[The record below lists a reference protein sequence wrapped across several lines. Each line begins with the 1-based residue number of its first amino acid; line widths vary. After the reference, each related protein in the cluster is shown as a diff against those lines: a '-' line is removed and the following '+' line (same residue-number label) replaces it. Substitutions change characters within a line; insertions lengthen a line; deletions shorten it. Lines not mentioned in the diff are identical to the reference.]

1 MSDAVS
7 ASTAEPTKS
16 ERADLPNYLTGKIP
30 FWLSLFACTML
41 AMPLAVYLGVLAIPL
56 YVSFVVWTAFFV
68 LGGTNATLKRLYP
81 SFIFGAL
88 YIAVW
93 ELAYVWLS
101 QLPIVP
107 DPKLNTVLALGI
119 PTGIAFASLSKILTL
134 GWPIVSEPL
143 PAYNGGQMWFAV
155 YFGAATWPLTDNP
168 YLLVLICGLT
178 VTAAGLIGGL
188 IGVTSVALT
197 FPRRAAS
204 SHRD

>member
-1 MSDAVS
+1 MSTPRRKVPGGPAGV
-7 ASTAEPTKS
+7 K
-16 ERADLPNYLTGKIP
+16 GI
-30 FWLSLFACTML
+30 SLFVVPRRHVHADGS
-41 AMPLAVYLGVLAIPL
+41 LGDRNDVRCVGLNHKMG
-56 YVSFVVWTAFFV
+56 WR
-68 LGGTNATLKRLYP
+68 GT
-81 SFIFGAL
+81 
-88 YIAVW
+88 V
-93 ELAYVWLS
+93 
-101 QLPIVP
+101 
-107 DPKLNTVLALGI
+107 NTVLALGI

-197 FPRRAAS
+197 FPRREAS